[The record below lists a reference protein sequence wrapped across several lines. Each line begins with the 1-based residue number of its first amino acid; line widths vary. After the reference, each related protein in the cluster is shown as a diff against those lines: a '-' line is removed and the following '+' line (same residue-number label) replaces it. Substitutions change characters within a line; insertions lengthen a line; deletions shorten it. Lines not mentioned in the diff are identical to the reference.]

1 MSFFGPKNKDL
12 RDLLNGHTTF
22 IEFVEVEWKSTRKA
36 IAQKSESSVQATVS
50 IDAEETK
57 NPPQGTGNIESCP

>member
-1 MSFFGPKNKDL
+1 MSFFGSKNKDL
-12 RDLLNGHTTF
+12 RDLLNGRTTL
-22 IEFVEVEWKSTRKA
+22 IDFVEVEWKPTRKA
-36 IAQKSESSVQATVS
+36 IAQISEALVQAMVS